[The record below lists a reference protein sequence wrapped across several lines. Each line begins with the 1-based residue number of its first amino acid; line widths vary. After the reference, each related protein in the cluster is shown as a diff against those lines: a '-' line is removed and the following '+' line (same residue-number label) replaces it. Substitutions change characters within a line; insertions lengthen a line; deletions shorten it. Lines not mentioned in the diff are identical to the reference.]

1 MSKDIFDKTIF
12 DGYRVESLTESAQDI
27 IPKYNFDGSTKT
39 TVFISHKHDD
49 LDETKGLIGLLERK
63 YNIKAYIDSLDKSMP
78 KKTSGETASKIKQRI
93 NRCNKFILLATNGAV
108 ESKWCNWELG
118 YGDAQKF
125 DTDNIALFPI
135 KPDKTNDYDYKGNEL
150 PIGVIW
156 TTNYDDLIEK
166 AFDNVQ
172 KIVDVKSRNEHL
184 SNTLANRECILYK
197 MHGDKN
203 NPNDAILIKDD
214 YERYYKAHKQF
225 LSALTGDLI
234 SKTFLFV
241 GFSFQDPNL
250 DYILSRIRVI
260 KIC

>member
-1 MSKDIFDKTIF
+1 MAKDIFDKTIF
-12 DGYRVESLTESAQDI
+12 DGYRVESLTESVQDI

-49 LDETKGLIGLLERK
+49 LDEIKGLIGLLERK

-135 KPDKTNDYDYKGNEL
+135 KPDKTNDYDYKGNEYMRIY
-150 PIGVIW
+150 PHIAYYYG
-156 TTNYDDLIEK
+156 
-166 AFDNVQ
+166 
-172 KIVDVKSRNEHL
+172 S
-184 SNTLANRECILYK
+184 
-197 MHGDKN
+197 
-203 NPNDAILIKDD
+203 
-214 YERYYKAHKQF
+214 ERY
-225 LSALTGDLI
+225 SNGT
-234 SKTFLFV
+234 
-241 GFSFQDPNL
+241 
-250 DYILSRIRVI
+250 VI
-260 KIC
+260 KEGFYVCTDTENGRTIVSLEKWLKK